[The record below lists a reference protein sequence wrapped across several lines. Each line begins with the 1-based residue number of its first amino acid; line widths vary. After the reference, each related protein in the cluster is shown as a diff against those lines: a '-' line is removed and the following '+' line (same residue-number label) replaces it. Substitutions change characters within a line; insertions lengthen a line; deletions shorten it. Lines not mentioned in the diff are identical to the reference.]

1 MTEGWD
7 EWLGEKEQVIQI
19 RITDRSQVVKI
30 TWAHAGCEGFDHLR
44 TILATKIPQNF
55 DSR

>member
-7 EWLGEKEQVIQI
+7 EWLGEKEQVIQL

-30 TWAHAGCEGFDHLR
+30 SGTNAGF
-44 TILATKIPQNF
+44 
-55 DSR
+55 